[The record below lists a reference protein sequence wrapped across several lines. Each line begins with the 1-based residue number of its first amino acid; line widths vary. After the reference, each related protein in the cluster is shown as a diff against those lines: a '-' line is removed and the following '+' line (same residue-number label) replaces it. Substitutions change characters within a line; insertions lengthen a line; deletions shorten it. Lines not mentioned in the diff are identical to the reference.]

1 MVHLITGYKGS
12 EHIKSADTRSFN
24 SAMFGNGQFV
34 MEIGEEL
41 DASIINN
48 NTVRVLDGDI
58 LMQGGHI
65 RIETNTYEDLAIETG
80 TAGKNRIDLIVMTYE
95 KNSMDGTEK
104 AYLEVLK
111 GAETKGTPS
120 APEYVSGTLAEGALK
135 NQMPLYRVKI
145 QGVVLSSIEG
155 LFKTIPT
162 YKTLAEQYAAQYEA
176 RITALKSADILDTA
190 EEVMAN
196 TQKNMFAGALA
207 LKEVAS
213 SVNDNL
219 TPVVYQEL
227 QEKTFTTAEWTQGT
241 GGSSWTCP
249 EDGLYYVN
257 CYFMG
262 AVEDASSN
270 LTMYK
275 HQLLIWDGVNDFIL
289 SEYGTAS
296 DPGWTG
302 TMPDRLLS
310 TIVPIAKGQVLHVN
324 VHTPEAGRQV
334 NTRMWIVRLRKGY
347 NDVILNKF

>member
-12 EHIKSADTRSFN
+12 EHIKAADTRSFN

-48 NTVRVLDGDI
+48 NTVRVFDGDI

-176 RITALKSADILDTA
+176 RITDLKSTDILDTA

-213 SVNDNL
+213 SAITN
-219 TPVVYQEL
+219 
-227 QEKTFTTAEWTQGT
+227 AEI
-241 GGSSWTCP
+241 
-249 EDGLYYVN
+249 DA
-257 CYFMG
+257 
-262 AVEDASSN
+262 AVA
-270 LTMYK
+270 
-275 HQLLIWDGVNDFIL
+275 
-289 SEYGTAS
+289 
-296 DPGWTG
+296 
-302 TMPDRLLS
+302 
-310 TIVPIAKGQVLHVN
+310 
-324 VHTPEAGRQV
+324 
-334 NTRMWIVRLRKGY
+334 
-347 NDVILNKF
+347 

>member
-65 RIETNTYEDLAIETG
+65 RIETNTYEDLTIETG
-80 TAGKNRIDLIVMTYE
+80 TSGKNRIDLIVMTYE
-95 KNSMDGTEK
+95 KNSTDGTEK

-207 LKEVAS
+207 LKELAS

-249 EDGLYYVN
+249 EDGLYYVT
-257 CYFMG
+257 CYFIG
-262 AVEDASSN
+262 HDSD

-275 HQLLIWDGVNDFIL
+275 HQLVLNHGTNMEIKDTI

-310 TIVPIAKGQVLHVN
+310 AIVPINKGDVVSVN
-324 VHTPEAGRQV
+324 VHTPEAGKQV

-347 NDVILNKF
+347 NDVIWNRF